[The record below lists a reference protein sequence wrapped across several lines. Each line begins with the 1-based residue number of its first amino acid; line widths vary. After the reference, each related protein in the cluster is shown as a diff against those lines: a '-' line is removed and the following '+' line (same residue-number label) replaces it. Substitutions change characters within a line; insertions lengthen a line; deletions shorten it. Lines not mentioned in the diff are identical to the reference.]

1 MTLSLIVFLAFF
13 FLFIMSVVFH
23 ELGHAAVA
31 NWCGDSTARDLG
43 RITLNPIAHIDLVW
57 TILMP
62 AVLFVLVNVPFG
74 GAKPVPV
81 VPSNF
86 RNPKRDD
93 RLVSLAGPVA
103 NIIQAFVY
111 AGLFHLLFSGA
122 TDAEMR
128 NNALASVL
136 VGLVYVNFLLA
147 AFNLLPIPPLDG
159 SHIVASF
166 LPQGLARAYRRIGF
180 FGILFLLLLL
190 QSGVCWQGFFATIK
204 ACFFLAGIDWKEA
217 LPLLHGLFSIP
228 GQLGL

>member
-1 MTLSLIVFLAFF
+1 MTLSLIVIIAFF

-31 NWCGDSTARDLG
+31 NWCGDPTARDLG

-62 AVLFVLVNVPFG
+62 AVLFVLVNIPFG

-86 RNPKRDD
+86 RKPKRDD

-103 NIIQAFVY
+103 NIIQAFIY
-111 AGLFHLLFSGA
+111 AALFHLLFGGA
-122 TDAEMR
+122 TVEEMR
-128 NNALASVL
+128 NSALAPVL
-136 VGLVYVNFLLA
+136 VGLVFANFLLA

-166 LPQGLARAYRRIGF
+166 LPDGLARAYRRIGI
-180 FGILFLLLLL
+180 FGILILLVILN
-190 QSGVCWQGFFATIK
+190 SGVCRQGFLATIE
-204 ACFFLAGIDWKEA
+204 ASFFLAGIEMKEA
-217 LPLLHGLFSIP
+217 VPLLNDLFSIP
-228 GQLGL
+228 RQLGL